1 MSIRSYKKDKGCFY
15 RSRKSKQKKKKR
27 KKKKEKFRSNLGE
40 TKRGKW
46 KHKSEEQKSRIN
58 LLKMFYKAREN
69 IIKLFDNY
77 TKIVSNTTYEGKHG
91 KGFKILTPKQM
102 FQ

>member
-1 MSIRSYKKDKGCFY
+1 
-15 RSRKSKQKKKKR
+15 
-27 KKKKEKFRSNLGE
+27 
-40 TKRGKW
+40 
-46 KHKSEEQKSRIN
+46 
-58 LLKMFYKAREN
+58 MFCKAREN